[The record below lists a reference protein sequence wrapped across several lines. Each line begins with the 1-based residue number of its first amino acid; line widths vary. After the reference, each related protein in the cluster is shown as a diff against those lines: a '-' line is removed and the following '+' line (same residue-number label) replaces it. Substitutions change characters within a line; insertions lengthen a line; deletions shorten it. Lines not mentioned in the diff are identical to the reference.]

1 MASGRRDEPK
11 GFGAPAQEKEHRVL
25 LADQQCP
32 RCQKFFTMSYWNGET
47 MVQARCLSCDLKW
60 PRPDVV

>member
-1 MASGRRDEPK
+1 LAFETSDKSEGEESSVPRDD
-11 GFGAPAQEKEHRVL
+11 HRVKVG
-25 LADQQCP
+25 DQQCP
-32 RCQKFFTMSYWNGET
+32 RCRKFFTMSYWSGEA

>member
-1 MASGRRDEPK
+1 MSGRSDKRGRTDD
-11 GFGAPAQEKEHRVL
+11 PARSKEYRVL
-25 LADQQCP
+25 LGDQMCP
-32 RCQKFFTMSYWNGET
+32 RCQKLFTVSYWRGET

>member
-1 MASGRRDEPK
+1 MASERGDEGTQAGRPSEP
-11 GFGAPAQEKEHRVL
+11 KEHRVL
-25 LADQQCP
+25 LGDQVCP
-32 RCQKFFTMSYWNGET
+32 RCRKSFTMSYWSGAT

>member
-1 MASGRRDEPK
+1 MTSERPDEKVPT
-11 GFGAPAQEKEHRVL
+11 GTPAQQKEHRVL
-25 LADQQCP
+25 SGDQQCP
-32 RCQKFFTMSYWNGET
+32 RCQKFFTMSYWSGES